1 MNWRKTTMNRQ
12 DVIKELKDIVL
23 TFLNLNE
30 DEFVVND
37 IDEDDV
43 LNDGEFG
50 LDSLSLINVIVEIER
65 RFSITI
71 EDEYLSMDFLS
82 SIGAMADFILE
93 CIDDT
98 SEEFNLE

>member
-1 MNWRKTTMNRQ
+1 MNRQ

-23 TFLNLNE
+23 TFLNLDE
-30 DEFVVND
+30 VEFVVND
-37 IDEDDV
+37 IDEDDI

-50 LDSLSLINVIVEIER
+50 LDSLSLINVVVEIER

-93 CIDDT
+93 CMDNT
-98 SEEFNLE
+98 NEEFNLE